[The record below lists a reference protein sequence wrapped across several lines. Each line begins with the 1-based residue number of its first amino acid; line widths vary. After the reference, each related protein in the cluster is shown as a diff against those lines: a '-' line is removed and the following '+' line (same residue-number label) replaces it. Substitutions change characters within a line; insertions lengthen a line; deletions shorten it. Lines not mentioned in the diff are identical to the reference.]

1 MDKKDFFNS
10 MAAGWDEKFY
20 SPELIQRLDEMVVSF
35 GLSRGDY
42 ILDVG
47 CGTGGLIPSI
57 LKAVGPSGEI
67 QAIDFAGE
75 MVKRARKKFEGHT
88 NVSIKCASVEDI
100 PFDALSFDHVLC
112 FGCFPHFDH
121 KEKALNEM
129 HRVLKQDGK
138 LFIAHA
144 LSSEELKAHHQGAAP
159 VANDILPEEPEM
171 KKMMAE
177 AGFKNISIVDKAK
190 CYICQGAKDLSN
202 YQ

>member
-1 MDKKDFFNS
+1 MHKKEFFNS

-20 SPELIQRLDEMVVSF
+20 SPELIRRLDEMVVSF
-35 GLSRGDY
+35 GLSRGDC

-47 CGTGGLIPSI
+47 SGTGGLIPSI
-57 LKAVGPSGEI
+57 LKVVGPSGEI
-67 QAIDFAGE
+67 QAIDFAEE
-75 MVKRARKKFEGHT
+75 MVKRATEKFESHK
-88 NVSIKCASVEDI
+88 NIHIKCASVETL
-100 PFDALSFDHVLC
+100 PFNDLFFDDVLC

-144 LSSEELKAHHQGAAP
+144 LSSKELKAHHQGAAP

-171 KKMMAE
+171 KKMMSE
-177 AGFKNISIVDKAK
+177 AGFKNISIVDREK
-190 CYICQGAKDLSN
+190 CYICQGTK
-202 YQ
+202 